1 MTKKKRRLKATPIII
16 LIFVVALLIL
26 LYCVKDIYSSLKS
39 STTEE
44 VKILNEIKE
53 YSYTLEET
61 DSAYVT
67 EMFKELEKEL
77 NQEVIDEENYATII
91 SKMFLADFF
100 TLNSAIN
107 KNNVG
112 GEQFVYSKYKESFL
126 KNAKDTVYRYV
137 ENNIYETRKQ
147 ELPIVSEVEVTKI
160 EQKLYDSDEIT
171 DAKAFYVDA
180 TISYK
185 EDMGY
190 QTEANL
196 IIVHSNNKLEIAVMK

>member
-67 EMFKELEKEL
+67 EMFKKLEKEL

>member
-67 EMFKELEKEL
+67 EMFKKLEKEL

-112 GEQFVYSKYKESFL
+112 GEQFVYSKYKKSFL